1 MTVEAATGAR
11 LLGEVEETSLEE
23 MLHGVRSAL
32 TLDLDSTSPS
42 NRASTQVPIQAAKPT
57 HMRPLDELAARRFQN
72 TKTAGVSLSGRHLPL
87 LYKIISALVSPPCL
101 HALLVI
107 DLEGRFDATR
117 LTCDESH
124 LHHVYVQHPAHSS
137 PERLRTVVSEAEG
150 FMLYGNG
157 AHASGARQWWGTVV
171 VGGIGAGDIAT
182 GWKGWL
188 RVDREHIRG
197 FALGISGEEAM
208 EQRGRR
214 QDAVDAAGWA
224 ATSDWG
230 GFSFNDVDDQDDDN
244 EHHRDEGETQL

>member
-1 MTVEAATGAR
+1 MAMDAATGAR
-11 LLGEVEETSLEE
+11 LLGEIEEASLEE

-32 TLDLDSTSPS
+32 TLDLDSTLPD
-42 NRASTQVPIQAAKPT
+42 NKASAQVPIQAAKPT
-57 HMRPLDELAARRFQN
+57 HMRPLDQLAARRFQN

-87 LYKIISALVSPPCL
+87 LYKIISTLVSPPSL

-107 DLEGRFDATR
+107 DLDGRFDATR

-124 LHHVYVQHPAHSS
+124 LHHVYVQRPARSS
-137 PERLRTVVSEAEG
+137 LERLRAVVSEAEG

-157 AHASGARQWWGTVV
+157 AHTSAARQWWGTVV
-171 VGGIGAGDIAT
+171 VGGIGAGDIAA

-197 FALGISGEEAM
+197 FALGISAEEAM
-208 EQRGRR
+208 EQRRWR
-214 QDAVDAAGWA
+214 QDAVDTAGWA

-230 GFSFNDVDDQDDDN
+230 GFFFNDVDDRDDDN
-244 EHHRDEGETQL
+244 EHHGDEGESQL